1 MQSQAVVQPKAQF
14 QEQRQ
19 ESPAPPPQREIRLLV
34 LDIDGTIAGP
44 SNQVSEPVRQAI
56 QKAKAAG
63 VRVAIATG
71 RMHCSAE
78 RFHHAI
84 QADMPLCSYQGA
96 LIRDPVSQKT
106 LQHWTIDWEV
116 VEDLLQR
123 LQDYPLVVHL
133 YIEDQLYLREL
144 SPLSQA
150 YAQRCQ
156 VPFQLLSSQQWGQ
169 RPTKVLAMSED
180 TDLIRELLGSLRQQY
195 SREQLYLTRSEPMFL
210 EATHPAVNKGNAVRF
225 LAEEVLGVSAEQVM
239 AIGDNDNDIEMIQYA
254 GIGVA
259 MGNASA
265 ALLPYADWVAPSVDQ
280 DGVAAAIETFILS

>member
-1 MQSQAVVQPKAQF
+1 MQTQVVVQPKAQF
-14 QEQRQ
+14 KEQRQ
-19 ESPAPPPQREIRLLV
+19 ESTPPPTQREIRLLV
-34 LDIDGTIAGP
+34 LDIDGTIAGR
-44 SNQVSEPVRQAI
+44 SNQVSEPVREAI
-56 QKAKAAG
+56 RKAKATG

-71 RMHCSAE
+71 RMYRSAE

-96 LIRDPVSQKT
+96 LIRDPVGQVT
-106 LQHWTIDWEV
+106 LKHWAMDWELA
-116 VEDLLQR
+116 EDLLQR
-123 LQDYPLVVHL
+123 LQDHPLVVHL

-150 YAQRCQ
+150 YAQRSQ
-156 VPFQLLSSQQWGQ
+156 VPFQVLSSAQQGQ

-180 TDLIRELLGSLRQQY
+180 ADLISELLGSLRQQY
-195 SREQLYLTRSEPMFL
+195 SREQLYLTRSEPIFL
-210 EATHPAVNKGNAVRF
+210 EATHPAVNKGNAARF
-225 LAEEVLGVSAEQVM
+225 LAEEVLGLSADQVM
-239 AIGDNDNDIEMIQYA
+239 AIGDSDNDIEMIQYA

-265 ALLPYADWVAPSVDQ
+265 ALLPHADWVAPSVDQ